1 MSVATPCVGICRL
14 NEQGVCVGCGR
25 TIEQISAWR
34 DMGASERLRIM
45 ASLPVSEA
53 TDLRSRDGGAGVRPL
68 RIVSLLPAATEMA
81 FALGLNDAV
90 VGVSHECDFPPQA
103 RNRPA
108 VVRPALRLEHL
119 SQRAID
125 AAVSARLASGQSL
138 YEIDEQ
144 LMRRLRPDLIVTQD
158 LCQVCAPSGRELTS
172 AVASLSPRPLV
183 LPLSPH
189 TLEQICA
196 NLRALGRATARLEEA
211 ERLIAQYRERLHRI
225 EQVTRTVSRRPRVF
239 FMEWAE
245 PIYCAGH
252 WVAEMI
258 ALAGGVDQL
267 ARAGVDSVRTA
278 WEEVVRWAP
287 EVLILS
293 PCGCNLAQAIEQLPV
308 VRALPAWSTL
318 PAVRAGRVFCVNANA
333 YFARPG
339 PRVIDGTELLAH
351 LFHPE
356 LFDWSGPVDGYRA
369 VDT

>member
-14 NEQGVCVGCGR
+14 NERGVCVGCGR

-34 DMGASERLRIM
+34 DMSESERLRIM
-45 ASLPVSEA
+45 ATLPVSEA
-53 TDLRSRDGGAGVRPL
+53 AELQPCDGDGVKPL

-81 FALGLNDAV
+81 FALGLSDAV
-90 VGVSHECDFPPQA
+90 VGVSHECDFPPEA
-103 RNRPA
+103 RSRPA
-108 VVRPALRLEHL
+108 VVRPALALEQL

-125 AAVSARLASGQSL
+125 AAVSARLASGRSL

-144 LMRRLRPDLIVTQD
+144 LLRRLRPDLIVTQD
-158 LCQVCAPSGRELTS
+158 LCQVCAPSGHELAS
-172 AVASLSPRPLV
+172 VVASLSPSPRV

-189 TLEQICA
+189 SLGEICA
-196 NLRALGRATARLEEA
+196 NLRTLGDATARLEAA
-211 ERLIAQYRERLHRI
+211 ERLIARLRERLDRI
-225 EQVTRTVSRRPRVF
+225 EAVTRTVSRRPRVF
-239 FMEWAE
+239 FMEWAD
-245 PIYCAGH
+245 PIYCGGH

-258 ALAGGVDQL
+258 ELAGGVDQL

-278 WEEVVRWAP
+278 WDEVVRWAP

-308 VRALPAWSTL
+308 VGALPGWSTV

-339 PRVIDGTELLAH
+339 PRVIEGTELLAH
-351 LFHPE
+351 LFHPA
-356 LFDWSGPVDGYRA
+356 LFDWSGPVDAYRA
-369 VDT
+369 VET